1 MKPSGRSWGHLEA
14 DSSHLGTTFDKTR
27 AILQRSWGRGGYER
41 IVNERSDVTDVRK
54 LLIKSVVQKLGDKIR
69 SVGGQNLYARPAAQ
83 KDFTLPIG
91 LEAILTIMGPS

>member
-1 MKPSGRSWGHLEA
+1 MTDVRKLLIKSVVQKLGDKIPSSG
-14 DSSHLGTTFDKTR
+14 D
-27 AILQRSWGRGGYER
+27 ER
-41 IVNERSDVTDVRK
+41 IVNQRSGVTDVRK
-54 LLIKSVVQKLGDKIR
+54 LLIKSVGQKLGDKIR